1 LRLEHTPTGI
11 QYGFRHPGLDEF
23 ETAHIAN
30 HDRLIL
36 INNPSRELVQGVFAA
51 PRGLTVQ
58 PLRLPPMT
66 APLGHRDLLL
76 DAAVELSCRKLCPVT
91 GGSRRL

>member
-11 QYGFRHPGLDEF
+11 QYGFRHPGLRQLQA
-23 ETAHIAN
+23 AHIA
-30 HDRLIL
+30 DDDCLIL

-51 PRGLTVQ
+51 PCGLTVQ

-66 APLGHRDLLL
+66 APLGHRDLLF
-76 DAAVELSCRKLCPVT
+76 DAAVELSFRKLCPVT
-91 GGSRRL
+91 GRSRRL